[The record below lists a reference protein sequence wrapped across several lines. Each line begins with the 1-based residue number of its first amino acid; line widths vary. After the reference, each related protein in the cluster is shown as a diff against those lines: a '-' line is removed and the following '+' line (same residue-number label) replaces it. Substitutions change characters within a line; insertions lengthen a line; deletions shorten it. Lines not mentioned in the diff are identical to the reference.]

1 MRQDFWKK
9 DAPRLMVMT
18 QAEHPERVK
27 ELIDKSRQEGAEGIG
42 IQLEQLEECYRTKE
56 VLYDLITHTKELPS
70 YVTNYRTQK
79 NVGKTDEELA
89 KGILE
94 AADCGADLC
103 DVMGD
108 YFDQQPGEMTYD
120 ETAVRKQKEL
130 IIKLHEK
137 GTKVLMSSHIYQF
150 TPAEEVLRIAMAHQ
164 SRGADICKIVS
175 GAENMEQQIENFKIV
190 HMLKEK
196 LEIPFLFLSNGECR
210 LLRRI
215 GGELGCCM
223 YLCVHEHD
231 AFATP
236 EQPLL
241 RDMKLIRNAMNC

>member
-70 YVTNYRTQK
+70 YVTNYRTKK

-137 GTKVLMSSHIYQF
+137 RTKVLMSSHIYQF
-150 TPAEEVLRIAMAHQ
+150 TPA
-164 SRGADICKIVS
+164 
-175 GAENMEQQIENFKIV
+175 
-190 HMLKEK
+190 
-196 LEIPFLFLSNGECR
+196 
-210 LLRRI
+210 
-215 GGELGCCM
+215 
-223 YLCVHEHD
+223 
-231 AFATP
+231 
-236 EQPLL
+236 
-241 RDMKLIRNAMNC
+241 